1 MRPAKHFWIVM
12 VAYSLAFF
20 FIYSTVE
27 IHRQGFDKAFYDW
40 YKNRNAETE
49 AALKRQQHVN
59 DVARLQDG
67 AIGAAILVAA
77 GYGAWA
83 IFFIAKRELR

>member
-1 MRPAKHFWIVM
+1 LALL
-12 VAYSLAFF
+12 AYTLVFF
-20 FIYSTVE
+20 FVYSTVE
-27 IHRQGFDKAFYDW
+27 IHRHGFDKAFYDW

-49 AALKRQQHVN
+49 AALKREQHLN

-67 AIGAAILVAA
+67 AIGAAILVTV

-83 IFFIAKRELR
+83 MVRIARRKLR

>member
-1 MRPAKHFWIVM
+1 MRLAKHIG
-12 VAYSLAFF
+12 VALLAYTLVFF
-20 FIYSTVE
+20 FVYSTVE

-49 AALKRQQHVN
+49 AALKREQHLN

-67 AIGAAILVAA
+67 AIGAAILVTV

-83 IFFIAKRELR
+83 MVRIARRKLR